1 MSYCCKALKTDPSG
15 EICTCAT
22 GSKPFY
28 QMHTL
33 TTYFC
38 LLLLNL
44 KMSVT
49 ISNMGFIWKYKDD
62 MLENLKKMLLSI
74 ILKTLTWE
82 DWSSVL
88 KFCEKTGSFLVQ
100 TSVDARPGL
109 RSQPPNE
116 AVAFRSKLE

>member
-1 MSYCCKALKTDPSG
+1 
-15 EICTCAT
+15 
-22 GSKPFY
+22 
-28 QMHTL
+28 MHTL

-44 KMSVT
+44 KMSIT
-49 ISNMGFIWKYKDD
+49 ISNMGFIWKYKGD

-109 RSQPPNE
+109 RSQPPNQ
-116 AVAFRSKLE
+116 AVIFRSKLE